1 MLAINQKQNRDPFYL
16 LAYRVYLDI
25 PSYIADTICCWRDI
39 HCVACDDRRYQRAA
53 TSKHYAFRAD
63 SLTPPSCATR
73 KVTDHDTT
81 NDADMVYK
89 TVGWFSGKHWRFDG
103 NVKVLSNR

>member
-1 MLAINQKQNRDPFYL
+1 L
-16 LAYRVYLDI
+16 L
-25 PSYIADTICCWRDI
+25 T
-39 HCVACDDRRYQRAA
+39 QFAA
-53 TSKHYAFRAD
+53 GGISTAWPAMTAVTNEPPPAKSKHYAFRAD